1 MSGRTPQPG
10 SAPGSGPASG
20 PRGELAFW
28 ITVFL
33 PFSAGAFLSNLF
45 RSVNAVIAPDLSAA
59 LGLGP
64 AALGFVTA
72 AYFVTFAGFQI
83 PLGILLDRFG
93 PRAAQAA
100 LLPLAAL
107 GAAVFALG
115 DDIVTLAIGR
125 GLIGL
130 GVCGAVLA
138 SLKAITLWYP
148 PSRLAFANGVFMAAG
163 SAGALAATT
172 PVEWAL
178 TMTDWRGVYGALA
191 LAVLGSALWVWIAV
205 PRGGRS
211 APGAGAPTMGAALGA
226 VYGSRFFW
234 RIAPVCAISCAA
246 NLALQGLWAGPWL
259 SDVAAL
265 DRPAVAVHL
274 LALGAALTLGFA
286 VMGLL
291 ADLLGRIGVP
301 TLAVIA
307 GGLLVNQAAQLGLAL
322 EAVELALPLWI
333 LVGLFGQFG
342 SLGFAVLARHFPP
355 WLAGRG
361 LTGLSFMIFFGAF
374 LLQYGVG
381 ALIEGWAPT
390 PAAGAGYPRAAYQ
403 AALFGLLALQVL
415 ALIWAVLPRRRDQR
429 RGPGGTAGRC

>member
-1 MSGRTPQPG
+1 MSPADAAERKEG
-10 SAPGSGPASG
+10 GPA
-20 PRGELAFW
+20 GELAFW
-28 ITVFL
+28 LTVFL
-33 PFSAGAFLSNLF
+33 PFSAGAFLSNLY
-45 RSVNAVIAPDLSAA
+45 RSVNAVIAPDLSVA

-64 AALGFVTA
+64 AALGLVTA

-93 PRAAQAA
+93 PRASQAA
-100 LLPLAAL
+100 LLPLAGL
-107 GAAVFALG
+107 GAGVFALG
-115 DDIVTLAIGR
+115 DDILVLAIGR

-178 TMTDWRGVYGALA
+178 TFTDWRGVYGALA
-191 LAVLGSALWVWIAV
+191 VATLGSALWVWLAV
-205 PRGGRS
+205 PRGGRTTGE
-211 APGAGAPTMGAALGA
+211 AAGPASGAALRA

-234 RIAPVCAISCAA
+234 RIAPLCAVSCAT

-259 SDVAAL
+259 SDVAGLGREDVAL
-265 DRPAVAVHL
+265 HL

-286 VMGLL
+286 LMGVL
-291 ADLLGRIGVP
+291 ADLLGRVGVP
-301 TLAVIA
+301 TLAVIV
-307 GGLLVNQAAQLGLAL
+307 GGLLVNQLGQLGLAL
-322 EAVELALPLWI
+322 EAVDLALPLWI

-342 SLGFAVLARHFPP
+342 SLGFAMLARHFPP

-361 LTGLSFMIFFGAF
+361 LTALSFMIFFGAF

-381 ALIEGWAPT
+381 ALIEGW
-390 PAAGAGYPRAAYQ
+390 PAATDGPGYSPAAYQ
-403 AALFGLLALQVL
+403 AALLCLLALQAA
-415 ALIWAVLPRRRDQR
+415 ALVWALLPRRR
-429 RGPGGTAGRC
+429 